1 MAIRK
6 LHSEDNTFMI
16 LLLFI
21 ALLICISH
29 KLNSRFIPIKNL
41 LRYFFKSNTTTT
53 KRYPDGVRQS
63 RYEEEGKKEGE
74 ECSVCLYDIK
84 QGDEIMRLPC
94 DHIFHALCLD
104 KWLVSYGH
112 LTCPFCRAS
121 LSPSSSPSSG
131 TSAVLYSESE
141 IEVLSFN
148 FFSTS
153 SPSRGRNTWGLM

>member
-16 LLLFI
+16 LILFI

-29 KLNSRFIPIKNL
+29 KFNSRFIRIKNL
-41 LRYFFKSNTTTT
+41 FLYFFKSNTTTT

-63 RYEEEGKKEGE
+63 RYKEEGKKEDE
-74 ECSVCLYDIK
+74 E
-84 QGDEIMRLPC
+84 
-94 DHIFHALCLD
+94 
-104 KWLVSYGH
+104 
-112 LTCPFCRAS
+112 CPFCRAS

-131 TSAVLYSESE
+131 ATAVLYSESE

-153 SPSRGRNTWGLM
+153 SPSRGRNTWGLI